1 MRGKEVSGKYNIVSS
16 RSVILTT
23 NPLLQ
28 KKKNYIECCNIRG
41 QVNLVSKSIQPA
53 GLSLR
58 PGRIITRIRIYTA

>member
-41 QVNLVSKSIQPA
+41 QVNLVSKSI
-53 GLSLR
+53 
-58 PGRIITRIRIYTA
+58 